1 MEGDERG
8 RNEKGAERK
17 GKNEKNG
24 KGAVCKQSPQ
34 QGRHESRVNREAAVN
49 SCDISFIR
57 QVSAATDHERSPTT
71 GNLKARAPRVERIG
85 VEGGEGVR
93 KHASSRRGGPGIAI
107 SGQNAALWCDLG

>member
-1 MEGDERG
+1 MKAGEGKGEEEWKATRG
-8 RNEKGAERK
+8 AGNEKGAERK

-71 GNLKARAPRVERIG
+71 GNLKATAPRVERIG
-85 VEGGEGVR
+85 VEGRGSESTPPPAAGVR
-93 KHASSRRGGPGIAI
+93 E
-107 SGQNAALWCDLG
+107 